1 MLSPIEETDAQTYF
15 TPAEWNCMVTIE
27 KNRVTNMLR
36 NYKCLL
42 AQGID
47 AKPPDFVLRYEN
59 RKKQQLKMT
68 EMYKSQMSFMK
79 SPAANANTGWEVS
92 QGQASYGTY
101 WQAGEDSL
109 SPDDMNSMKE
119 NIPWKSESTN
129 CDENCSDFCQYCYIF
144 KHLKYDEYAS
154 NSLSPEDYCMSTMSN
169 ESEMLPLRPSN
180 SMACS
185 YYQCNC
191 QFPIKTKPIPC
202 KQQQTNDIYCE
213 ECGQTFAKQKY
224 LKNHLKRFSLSSDS
238 RPYKCMFCSHSFA
251 HEKNRKFHERIH
263 GTSRVI
269 PCCHCAQNFADLTSA
284 RLHIEESHRDKI
296 HACNECGMSY
306 SNSSHLMRHKREVR
320 KQCYSHQCR
329 LCGHRYLTAIA
340 LARHEV
346 HHSRVKPYKCKTCL
360 KTFSSKTHLTK
371 HLNARNME
379 RKYECP
385 SCKVK
390 FLAYK
395 SLKKHERVFNSN
407 RPFKCAVCGHA
418 YNSKPRLTIHM
429 KVHYA
434 EQSYIYGDDNCVAC

>member
-1 MLSPIEETDAQTYF
+1 MLNPSEDTDAQTYF

-47 AKPPDFVLRYEN
+47 TKPPDFILRYKN
-59 RKKQQLKMT
+59 RKKQQVKM
-68 EMYKSQMSFMK
+68 EEINQSQMSFMQ
-79 SPAANANTGWEVS
+79 SPAGNVSASWELS
-92 QGQASYGTY
+92 LGTY
-101 WQAGEDSL
+101 WPAGRDSL
-109 SPDDMNSMKE
+109 SPHDTSSMKE
-119 NIPWKSESTN
+119 NMAWGNESTN

-144 KHLKYDEYAS
+144 KHLKYGKSAS
-154 NSLSPEDYCMSTMSN
+154 NSLSSENCCMNNMSN
-169 ESEMLPLRPSN
+169 EGELPPLKLSN
-180 SMACS
+180 SLTCNC
-185 YYQCNC
+185 YLCNC
-191 QFPIKTKPIPC
+191 QFPVKRKRTPC
-202 KQQQTNDIYCE
+202 KKQQQTMDIYCE
-213 ECGQTFAKQKY
+213 ECGQTFAKLKY
-224 LKNHLKRFSLSSDS
+224 LKNHLKRFSISTDN

-263 GTSRVI
+263 GTSKVI
-269 PCCHCAQNFADLTSA
+269 PCCHCAQNFANLSSA
-284 RLHIEESHRDKI
+284 RLHIERNHRDKI

-320 KQCYSHQCR
+320 KQYYPHQCR

-340 LARHEV
+340 LARHEI
-346 HHSRVKPYKCKTCL
+346 HHSREKPYRCKTCL

-371 HLNARNME
+371 HLNARTTE

-429 KVHYA
+429 KVHYR
-434 EQSYIYGDDNCVAC
+434 EQTYIDDDDENCVAC